1 MNEFKTGDLILFTN
15 EYKGAYKF
23 LNCFNNS
30 IIKTE
35 YTHVGMVLKDPTFI
49 SPNLKGVYLWH
60 SDLRETDLEE
70 DQIKFGVKINPLID
84 ECRNRKTKI
93 FVRKIICNN
102 NDIFNQEKLQE
113 INNTINEKPYEVIPP
128 EWLGH
133 LFEMDK
139 DKKPNHSWTSALIG
153 YIYIQI
159 GILDSNTEWGQL
171 KPYDF
176 TLNNKDLK
184 YINEYIKLDNIQ
196 KLFNIDKNIFTNY
209 INSIKQ
215 KINYFLNYCKKIRK
229 DNFK

>member
-1 MNEFKTGDLILFTN
+1 MNELKTGDLILFTN
-15 EYKGAYKF
+15 EYKGAYKI
-23 LNCFNNS
+23 LNCFNKS
-30 IIKTE
+30 IINTE

-49 SPNLKGVYLWH
+49 SPNLKGLYLWH

-70 DQIKFGVKINPLID
+70 QQIKFGVKINPLIE

-133 LFEMDK
+133 IFEMDK

-153 YIYIQI
+153 YIYIQC
-159 GILDSNTEWGQL
+159 GILDASTEWGQL
-171 KPYDF
+171 KPSDF
-176 TLNNKDLK
+176 TLGNKDLK
-184 YINEYIKLDNIQ
+184 YINEFIKLENIQ
-196 KLFNIDKNIFTNY
+196 KIFNIDKSIF
-209 INSIKQ
+209 IDCLNSIKQ
-215 KINYFLNYCKKIRK
+215 KFNYFYNYCKKIKK